1 MKPKAR
7 TNSTSCGSVK
17 TKTRTACTRTSTPT
31 VAKTAAGIL
40 NIGSEGLDLDWSLK
54 ITPDREADRLRE
66 RPEQGTDR
74 AAFHCPRRQ
83 AKNKREDQC
92 PPFCLT
98 VYPPI
103 RRAYFLSLQH
113 SARSRPSASHRR
125 REFGAPTAANLNLS
139 LSLIAAKD
147 CGRRA
152 ISVEQE
158 CALIE
163 FCASIQNCSSF
174 I

>member
-1 MKPKAR
+1 
-7 TNSTSCGSVK
+7 VK

-113 SARSRPSASHRR
+113 SARSRPSASHLRR
-125 REFGAPTAANLNLS
+125 DR
-139 LSLIAAKD
+139 I
-147 CGRRA
+147 RRA
-152 ISVEQE
+152 DRCQSQPFAKLNSGEGLWPARHKLEQE

>member
-31 VAKTAAGIL
+31 VVTTAAGIL

-74 AAFHCPRRQ
+74 ATFHCPGRR

-98 VYPPI
+98 VYPESAEPASCLCSTRRGHARPPPI
-103 RRAYFLSLQH
+103 FVVTV
-113 SARSRPSASHRR
+113 
-125 REFGAPTAANLNLS
+125 FDAPTAANLNLS

-147 CGRRA
+147 CGPARHKR
-152 ISVEQE
+152 
-158 CALIE
+158 
-163 FCASIQNCSSF
+163 
-174 I
+174 